1 MYVTVGNPPSVH
13 STHRK
18 GYVVNIKT
26 IILAAAGVA
35 LVGAGIAAPSMADPT
50 TTGRLLNGMGSDTTQ
65 FVMNGFSK
73 TTNGANVASW
83 DASGSAT
90 VDTGNTGCTSVSRA
104 NGSGA
109 GRTALINNSPAG
121 CLQFAR
127 SSSFSANAALTY
139 YPFSID
145 GLTFAVTQNSS
156 VPRTL
161 TKAELI
167 SIYRCETDYVPVL
180 PQTGSGSRA
189 DWLTYLFGSSTFP
202 PSGVTTSCYLGGGTD
217 NTVLPQEHNG
227 IQLTDN
233 QVVGYSVAQWVSQE
247 NGSVTDVRGRTVLGL
262 LDDKSPLMLNP
273 GGANVRTVYN
283 VVRRTD
289 GDAIAAAVIAG
300 NNDGLNPVQIA
311 LKAAFHGSNSFLCS
325 DTATIIK
332 YGFAPVPA
340 GATYECGVQRTS

>member
-1 MYVTVGNPPSVH
+1 M
-13 STHRK
+13 
-18 GYVVNIKT
+18 NIKT

-65 FVMNGFSK
+65 FVMNGFAK

-83 DASGSAT
+83 DAFGPAT
-90 VDTGNTGCTSVSRA
+90 VDMGNQGCTSVSRA

-109 GRTALINNSPAG
+109 GRTALLNNNPAG

-127 SSSFSANAALTY
+127 SSSFSANAGLTY
-139 YPFSID
+139 YPFATD

-161 TKAELI
+161 SKAELV
-167 SIYRCETDYVPVL
+167 SIYKCETEYVPVL
-180 PQTGSGSRA
+180 PQTGSGTRG
-189 DWLTYLFGSSTFP
+189 DTLNYIFGGTTFP
-202 PSGVTTSCYLGGGTD
+202 PSGVDTSCYLGGGTD

-227 IQLTDN
+227 IALTDN
-233 QVVGYSVAQWVSQE
+233 QVLLYSVAQWVSQE

-283 VVRRTD
+283 AIRRAD
-289 GDAIAAAVIAG
+289 GDAIAASVVAG
-300 NNDGLNPVQIA
+300 NNDGLDSVQVA
-311 LKAAFHGSNSFLCS
+311 LKAAFHGSNSYLCS
-325 DTATIIK
+325 DLVTIIK

-340 GATYECGVQRTS
+340 GATYECGAQRTS

>member
-1 MYVTVGNPPSVH
+1 M
-13 STHRK
+13 
-18 GYVVNIKT
+18 NIKT

-50 TTGRLLNGMGSDTTQ
+50 TTGRVLNGMGSDTTQ

-83 DASGSAT
+83 DASGSSK
-90 VDTGNTGCTSVSRA
+90 VDMGNEGCTAVNRA
-104 NGSGA
+104 NGSTA
-109 GRTALINNSPAG
+109 GRTALKNNDPAG
-121 CLQFAR
+121 CLQYAR
-127 SSSFSANAALTY
+127 SSSFSADDLLTY
-139 YPFSID
+139 YPFAID
-145 GLTFAVTQNSS
+145 GLTFAVTQTSS

-161 TKAELI
+161 TKAQLI
-167 SIYRCETDYVPVL
+167 AIYRCETNFEPVL

-189 DWLTYLFGSSTFP
+189 DWLKYVF
-202 PSGVTTSCYLGGGTD
+202 GVTSIPAGVDTSCYLGGGTD

-247 NGSVTDVRGRTVLGL
+247 NGSVSDVRGRTVLGL

-283 VVRRTD
+283 VVRRAD
-289 GDAIAAAVIAG
+289 GDAIAAAVVAG
-300 NNDGLNPVQIA
+300 NNEGLNPVQIA
-311 LKAAFHGSNSFLCS
+311 LKAVFHGSNSFLCS

-340 GATYECGVQRTS
+340 GATYGCGTQQLTS

>member
-83 DASGSAT
+83 DASGSSQ
-90 VDTGNTGCTSVSRA
+90 VDMGNEGCTAVNRE
-104 NGSGA
+104 NGSSA
-109 GRTALINNSPAG
+109 GRTALKSNSPAG

-127 SSSFSANAALTY
+127 SSSFSLDNALTY

-180 PQTGSGSRA
+180 PQTQSGSRA
-189 DWLTYLFGSSTFP
+189 DWLKYLFDQTSIP
-202 PSGVTTSCYLGGGTD
+202 AGVDTSCYLGGGTD

-247 NGSVTDVRGRTVLGL
+247 NGSVTDIRGRTVLGL

-283 VVRRTD
+283 VVRRAD
-289 GDAIAAAVIAG
+289 GDAIAAAVVAG
-300 NNDGLNPVQIA
+300 NDTDLNPVQIA

-332 YGFAPVPA
+332 YGFAPVPT
-340 GATYECGVQRTS
+340 GATYECGVQKTS